1 MGGLILEWKNTAVEI
16 EQNWFLF
23 KLNKCI
29 NCEAHIQ
36 YFDQRVKKLSSK
48 VFVCSSYFFAIYE
61 YTVLTEYQ
69 CIRQGIP
76 GKVYVKDDLIQ
87 ITNDLI
93 IKFVSM

>member
-1 MGGLILEWKNTAVEI
+1 MKLTFSILIRGLKNYLLKY
-16 EQNWFLF
+16 LF
-23 KLNKCI
+23 VRLI
-29 NCEAHIQ
+29 
-36 YFDQRVKKLSSK
+36 
-48 VFVCSSYFFAIYE
+48 FFAIYE

-76 GKVYVKDDLIQ
+76 GKVYVKDGLIQ